1 MRTTLSV
8 RLRAGLI
15 AFALVLSQVLLPVQ
29 SAYATRPADP
39 PEDKKVYVC
48 KYVGKPGVDEVLQTG
63 QNPIEVSVN
72 AIQNNQ
78 WDGTVPGYFS
88 DAQDRSYVLG
98 YVPMVPE
105 PTVNDCPAPQ
115 GPKEIPLPMPESMD
129 PCGLDNAYWVVP
141 EDTDQIEWKLN
152 NKDELVAKTLDGY
165 VFVGGDTKINFGPAV
180 DSGEECDKE
189 IDVPAMPIPND
200 PCGLNNASWVLP
212 EDGNNVTWAI
222 VGGELIATADDGY
235 VFVGGSK
242 TKNFGMAQ
250 DSGELCEVP
259 VPTPQVTDE
268 CNVDG
273 DNAMWIVP
281 EDTTEVRWKLRAN
294 GKLVAIANEDYV
306 FANGKTRI
314 NFGLPQDSG
323 VMCVT
328 PEEPTKMDVC
338 GVENDTFTIPES
350 DSVQYV
356 VNGNYLP
363 AGTYPANGQKV
374 YIKAYALKGYEVQGQ
389 YKWKLVFTNE
399 YCDPFTPEIYKT
411 NQNGDLLA
419 GAVFDI
425 EVCQMAHHYG
435 DYQTRLSVVV
445 DQPNCE
451 TFTDVDLGLDGQW
464 FANNVNGETFEG
476 YKEYVPTT
484 VTITETKAP
493 GTCVAG
499 GPWTF
504 VWSYPPKDEGEY
516 NEEMFMLNRESNNY
530 SRYDYHY
537 GKVGAW
543 ENGSNVWYLENT
555 CPTGGSGGVTPD
567 PEVPAKTV
575 SEVVQEL
582 PHTGPGGTITT
593 IIALLA
599 AMVTYGAVYFA
610 QPKRQFED

>member
-29 SAYATRPADP
+29 SAYATKPADP

-72 AIQNNQ
+72 AT
-78 WDGTVPGYFS
+78 GGAAVGSYFA
-88 DAQDRSYVLG
+88 DAQGRSFVLG
-98 YVPMVPE
+98 AVPMDPAPNV
-105 PTVNDCPAPQ
+105 TDCPAPE

-129 PCGLDNAYWVVP
+129 PCGPDNAYWIVP
-141 EDTDQIEWKLN
+141 EDTDQYEWKLKN
-152 NKDELVAKTLDGY
+152 NGELIVKTTEGY
-165 VFVGGDTKINFGPAV
+165 VFPGDETRHNYGKAL
-180 DSGEECDKE
+180 DSGKECDKE
-189 IDVPAMPIPND
+189 IEVPAMPNPND

-212 EDGNNVTWAI
+212 EDGDNVTWAI

-268 CNVDG
+268 CNIDG

-389 YKWKLVFTNE
+389 YKWKLVFTNK

-425 EVCQMAHHYG
+425 EVCQMVREKNYEMV
-435 DYQTRLSVVV
+435 RLSLVL
-445 DQPNCE
+445 DEQDNCV
-451 TFTDVDLGLDGQW
+451 TYYDVDLGLDGKW
-464 FANNVNGETFEG
+464 FENNVE

-504 VWSYPPKDEGEY
+504 VWSYPPKEEGEY
-516 NEEMFMLNRESNNY
+516 NDEMSLMQRSYMN
-530 SRYDYHY
+530 HY